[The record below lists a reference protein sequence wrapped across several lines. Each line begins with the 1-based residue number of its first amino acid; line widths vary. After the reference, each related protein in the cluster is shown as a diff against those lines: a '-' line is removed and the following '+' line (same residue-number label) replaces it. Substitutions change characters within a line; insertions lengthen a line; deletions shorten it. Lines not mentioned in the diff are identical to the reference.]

1 MNINWSATAA
11 AVELDGSDDIDE
23 FGTAYSCAAIAIQKK
38 YTKRLSVG
46 ELNPGRPRDR
56 QTY

>member
-23 FGTAYSCAAIAIQKK
+23 FGTAYSCAAIAIQK
-38 YTKRLSVG
+38 
-46 ELNPGRPRDR
+46 
-56 QTY
+56 